1 MNDDPAHAQ
10 PSVDLEPLSD
20 EVAIVCLR
28 GEHDM
33 STAPQLSAALDSAC
47 EHSYVF
53 VDLSECTF
61 VDSTVIACLLSAHHK
76 QAGRMAHLE
85 LVLPSHPASIVQRI
99 AKVARLDALLRLHET
114 RGDALA
120 SMRPEE

>member
-10 PSVDLEPLSD
+10 PSVELEPLSD

-47 EHSYVF
+47 EHSHVF

-61 VDSTVIACLLSAHHK
+61 VDSTVIACLLSAHRK
-76 QAGRMAHLE
+76 QTGRMAHLE

-99 AKVARLDALLRLHET
+99 AKLTRLDALLRLHET

-120 SMRPEE
+120 NMREE